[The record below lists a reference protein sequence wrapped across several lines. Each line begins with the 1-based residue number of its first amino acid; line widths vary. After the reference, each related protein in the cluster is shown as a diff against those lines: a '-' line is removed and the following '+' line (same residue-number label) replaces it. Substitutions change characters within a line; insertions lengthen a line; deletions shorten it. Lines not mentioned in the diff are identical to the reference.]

1 MSGPDISEDTHD
13 VTLKEERVVVGKETV
28 PRERVRLEKET
39 VAEEQPVEA
48 DVRKEHIEV
57 EGDGTP
63 RRRS

>member
-28 PRERVRLEKET
+28 PRERVSRQGD
-39 VAEEQPVEA
+39 VV
-48 DVRKEHIEV
+48 VRKEHIEV

>member
-13 VTLKEERVVVGKETV
+13 VTLKEERVVVGKE
-28 PRERVRLEKET
+28 
-39 VAEEQPVEA
+39 
-48 DVRKEHIEV
+48 HIEV